1 MKKRKTLI
9 LFFLLTF
16 IIGYS
21 QNKTEELTTKE
32 IRETIHEVGKVI
44 KEKYVFPEIANAI
57 VELINSNLRNGR
69 YRSLSN
75 PKELAKILT
84 KDVQSINHDKHLRVF
99 YNLENP
105 RGQQTEM
112 SAEDREKFLEKMMEM
127 EKRDNFTFKE
137 VKILDGNIGYINF
150 RGFRNP
156 EYASETVIATMNFL
170 SNTDAIIF
178 DLRNNGGGYPQMVQL
193 LSSYF
198 FKGDAI
204 HLNTFYNRID
214 ETSEQFWTLPYVPG
228 KRLPDVQLYILTGS
242 STFSAAEEFSYNLK
256 HLKRA
261 MIIGETSGG
270 GAHPG
275 ESFQV
280 SNKFKVWTPTG
291 RAINPITNSNWEGV
305 GVIPHIKTSEKDA
318 LISARLKALDSLKSV
333 NTDAFRNDF
342 YDWHMGTLKA
352 VQTPVNVPLSSLE
365 NYVGTYAELSISLEN
380 GVLYYQSDA
389 PDSKVKLTPIDN
401 STFQYG
407 ELTDVRILFLRT
419 NDQVEALM
427 TKNVYGRSDTY
438 TKDKN

>member
-1 MKKRKTLI
+1 
-9 LFFLLTF
+9 
-16 IIGYS
+16 
-21 QNKTEELTTKE
+21 
-32 IRETIHEVGKVI
+32 
-44 KEKYVFPEIANAI
+44 
-57 VELINSNLRNGR
+57 
-69 YRSLSN
+69 
-75 PKELAKILT
+75 
-84 KDVQSINHDKHLRVF
+84 
-99 YNLENP
+99 
-105 RGQQTEM
+105 M

-150 RGFRNP
+150 RGFRDP
-156 EYASETVIATMNFL
+156 EYASEAVISAMNFL

-228 KRLPDVQLYILTGS
+228 KRLPDVQLYILTSS

-261 MIIGETSGG
+261 MIIGENSGG

-280 SNKFKVWTPTG
+280 SNKFKVWTSTG

-318 LISARLKALDSLKSV
+318 LISARLKALDSLKGV

-342 YDWHMGTLKA
+342 YDWHIGTLKA

-407 ELTDVRILFLRT
+407 KLTDVRILFLRT
-419 NDQVEALM
+419 NDQVEGLM